1 MMLKTGGE
9 LHYYINGLDQGVA
22 ATNVPP
28 PVWSVVDLYGMTVKV
43 SSAVRKFLREEKRY
57 IGTYRGLILLLFI
70 NIFSVN

>member
-43 SSAVRKFLREEKRY
+43 SAAV
-57 IGTYRGLILLLFI
+57 
-70 NIFSVN
+70 